1 MSSVIESGDPCLYV
15 GNLDEKVDEG
25 LLYELF
31 LQFAPLRS
39 VYIPKD
45 RVLQR
50 HQGYGFVR
58 FYTLKDAVYSMH
70 MASGIQLYDRSLRVK
85 QAMTQRAMKG
95 NGPGSNAQ
103 LIKDDIGPVVYIGN
117 LDTLVDVK
125 LLVRTFKNF
134 GKIAQVPQLIR
145 TDERDT
151 CYAFIVFDSF
161 ETADKAIEE
170 MNGKMILN
178 RPANVNYAFKN
189 GSKTE
194 RHGNKV
200 ERLLYEK
207 AKENHFNAMEDDSQQ
222 LLLNILASDDTKS
235 AKSSKGENTNDRGK
249 EYHPANTERQQFN
262 HQQHSYQGRRP
273 ASGSQ
278 YRRDRRVDNY
288 NRPDDR
294 PRRPQYGGYNSR
306 GRGGYR
312 GSSSRGYQGNR
323 QNNYRQRDDRFN
335 GGNRESRGGYH
346 SDRRYDRY

>member
-1 MSSVIESGDPCLYV
+1 MSGIVENGDPCLYV
-15 GNLDEKVDEG
+15 GNLDPQVDEG

-70 MASGIQLYDRSLRVK
+70 MAGGLRLYDRTLRVK
-85 QAMTQRAMKG
+85 QAMTHGTMKNNTTG
-95 NGPGSNAQ
+95 QNAQ
-103 LIKDDIGPVVYIGN
+103 IIKDDTGPIVYVGN

-125 LLVRTFKNF
+125 LLVRTFRNF
-134 GKIAQVPQLIR
+134 GKIARVPQLVR
-145 TDERDT
+145 SDGRDT

-207 AKENHFNAMEDDSQQ
+207 AKENHFNAIEDDSQQ
-222 LLLNILASDDTKS
+222 LLLNILASDDKDDHKTV
-235 AKSSKGENTNDRGK
+235 RGK
-249 EYHPANTERQQFN
+249 EGSDKSRSQHPSSLERPQFD
-262 HQQHSYQGRRP
+262 HEQRAYQDRRP
-273 ASGSQ
+273 ASSSPQ
-278 YRRDRRVDNY
+278 YRRDRRD
-288 NRPDDR
+288 DDR
-294 PRRPQYGGYNSR
+294 GRRDYQPRRQQYNSHNFR

-312 GSSSRGYQGNR
+312 GSGGRGYHEGR
-323 QNNYRQRDDRFN
+323 PHNNYRQRDDRFSGSN
-335 GGNRESRGGYH
+335 RGNYH